1 MGFGFFFPN
10 FYLSDSI
17 HNIKL
22 RGKCMSDSINFKE
35 KNECEKQAV
44 LLARVIADLD
54 SP

>member
-1 MGFGFFFPN
+1 MGFGFFSPN
-10 FYLSDSI
+10 FYLSDGI
-17 HNIKL
+17 HNINQS
-22 RGKCMSDSINFKE
+22 RKCMSDSINFKE